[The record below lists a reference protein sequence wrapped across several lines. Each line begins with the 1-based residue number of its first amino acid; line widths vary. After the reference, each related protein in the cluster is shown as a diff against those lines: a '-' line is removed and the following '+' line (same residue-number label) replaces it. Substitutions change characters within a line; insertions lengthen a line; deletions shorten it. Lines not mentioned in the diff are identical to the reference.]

1 MLIYFIVTQ
10 FYGLTH
16 YLVYINL
23 TCKLNKRLIKFA
35 TQKLNKR
42 LIKMVDSKTQDKRDD
57 ILDVAEKLFSEK
69 GFEAISIR
77 EISKAAEI
85 NIAMVSYYFGSKEKL
100 YEEVVNRKLISS
112 EMIIKYIEQHETYTN
127 KLFAIVDMF
136 INKFFE
142 RRDFQNIIFRE
153 MAMNQRTG
161 MAELIT
167 NRLHQNFSVIQDVI
181 ENGIKHKEFKKVDV
195 ELTVMTIIG
204 VVKTYTTSCSIAC
217 RVLKIDDPEKVY
229 DDKYKKRLKKHLK
242 ELLVT
247 HLEIKL

>member
-1 MLIYFIVTQ
+1 
-10 FYGLTH
+10 
-16 YLVYINL
+16 
-23 TCKLNKRLIKFA
+23 
-35 TQKLNKR
+35 
-42 LIKMVDSKTQDKRDD
+42 MVESKTQDKRDD
-57 ILDVAEKLFSEK
+57 ILDVAEKLFSEQ

-77 EISKAAEI
+77 EISKTADI

-167 NRLHQNFSVIQDVI
+167 NRVHQNFSIISEVIHK
-181 ENGIKHKEFKKVDV
+181 GIKNKEFRKVDV
-195 ELTVMTIIG
+195 ELTAVTIVAI
-204 VVKTYTTSCSIAC
+204 VKTYTTSSAMAC
-217 RVLKIDDPEKVY
+217 KILKTTNEEDVFSEKN
-229 DDKYKKRLKKHLK
+229 KTRLKKHLK
-242 ELLVT
+242 ELLVK
-247 HLEIKL
+247 HLEIK